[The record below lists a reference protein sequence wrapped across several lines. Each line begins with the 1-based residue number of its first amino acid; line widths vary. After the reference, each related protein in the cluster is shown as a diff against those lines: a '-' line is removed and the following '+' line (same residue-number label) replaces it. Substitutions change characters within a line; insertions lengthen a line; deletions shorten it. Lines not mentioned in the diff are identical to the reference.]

1 MLDTAVA
8 EMQLYYEDRVKEL
21 YASHHYSQLCS
32 DIVVLDHNSF
42 TTVDFCR
49 LWRCGTPIVVQN
61 VHTGLQGRWTP
72 ADFIRD
78 YGSRSVELI
87 DCATGDTRR
96 WSVADFFSRMTA
108 PELGLSV
115 MKLKVGIVFFA
126 FLDAERRSN
135 LPGLATT
142 EALS

>member
-1 MLDTAVA
+1 
-8 EMQLYYEDRVKEL
+8 MQFYYENRVKEP
-21 YASHHYSQLCS
+21 YASHHDEQLHS

-49 LWRCGTPIVVQN
+49 LWRRGTPIVVQN

-72 ADFIRD
+72 ADFIQD

-87 DCATGDTRR
+87 ECATGDTRR

-108 PELGLSV
+108 PELGLNV
-115 MKLKVGIVFFA
+115 MKLKVGLVFFA
-126 FLDAERRSN
+126 FLDAEQTSN
-135 LPGLATT
+135 PPGLAAT
-142 EALS
+142 EALP